1 MDALNERL
9 DRGEVIILDGATG
22 TELERRGVPM
32 HERAWSA
39 AALET
44 HPEVVRQAHEDY
56 IHAGAD
62 IIITN
67 TFSTGRHVLKQTHMG
82 GMVRE
87 LNAKAVTLAREA
99 REAASGRDAVYI
111 AGSISTAFQPSGP
124 RSLSVEQVKASYR
137 EQAEILAE
145 AGVDLLMMEMMTNA
159 EQAAYAIE
167 AAVSTGLPTW
177 IGYSCTTRDDSE
189 VVLLHGEGET
199 FAQAMESLMS
209 LGGAL
214 VSIMHTE
221 VEDTAPALRVVQERW
236 HRPLGAYA
244 HSGTFRMPHW
254 QFDNI
259 ISPRDY
265 LAETKTWVEMGVQ
278 LIGGCCG
285 IGPEHIRVLK
295 DRLPPRIPER

>member
-9 DRGEVIILDGATG
+9 DRGEVIILDGAMG
-22 TELERRGVPM
+22 TELERREVPM

-44 HPEVVRQAHEDY
+44 HPEIVRQAHEDY
-56 IHAGAD
+56 IRAGAD
-62 IIITN
+62 IITTN
-67 TFSTGRHVLKQTHMG
+67 TFSTGRHVLEQTHMG
-82 GMVRE
+82 GMVKE
-87 LNAKAVTLAREA
+87 LNAKAVILAREA
-99 REAASGRDAVYI
+99 REEASGGDPVYI

-124 RSLSVEQVKASYR
+124 RSLSVEQVKAHYR

-145 AGVDLLMMEMMTNA
+145 AGVDLLMMEMMTNT

-177 IGYSCTTRDDSE
+177 IGYSCATRDDSE

-199 FAQAMESLMS
+199 FAQAMESLMP

-236 HRPLGAYA
+236 HGPLGAYA
-244 HSGTFRMPHW
+244 HSGTFWMPHW

-265 LAETKTWVEMGVQ
+265 LAEARSWVEMGVQ
-278 LIGGCCG
+278 LVGGCCG

-295 DRLPPRIPER
+295 DGLPPRIPER